1 MSCIFSGLHPMI
13 PFFLLRKEHNSC
25 MEKEM
30 SSIYY
35 RIKIKV
41 VDFSPTDS
49 ASGVASGHPAPT
61 KGLGSLSVCGLF
73 LSSVVTECMWVVLTS
88 GPFP

>member
-1 MSCIFSGLHPMI
+1 
-13 PFFLLRKEHNSC
+13 
-25 MEKEM
+25 M

-49 ASGVASGHPAPT
+49 ASGVASSHPAPT

-73 LSSVVTECMWVVLTS
+73 FSSVVTECMWVVLTS